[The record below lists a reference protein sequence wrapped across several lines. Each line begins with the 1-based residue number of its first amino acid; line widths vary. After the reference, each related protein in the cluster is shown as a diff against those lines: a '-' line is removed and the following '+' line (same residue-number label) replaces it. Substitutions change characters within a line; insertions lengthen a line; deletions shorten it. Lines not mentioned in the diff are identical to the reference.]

1 MYRAHSISS
10 NLSSASYSLPR
21 KRKEQKQTPELRA
34 WGFVFL
40 SVLVGEAIRPALTGE
55 QNGRSQP
62 TLRAIGYMGLRLLS
76 RAGDLVCRRE
86 VSHPPLLAPGA
97 LQVEPATLR
106 FCSCTA
112 YKNLAFLLGLKR
124 SSQRRPFSRV
134 TSGWHE
140 AAAAAPGGDLAV
152 RSGAAGQ
159 PASLSCFAQGF

>member
-1 MYRAHSISS
+1 MTLWRLRLYRGHSISS

-86 VSHPPLLAPGA
+86 VSHPPPSG
-97 LQVEPATLR
+97 
-106 FCSCTA
+106 S
-112 YKNLAFLLGLKR
+112 R
-124 SSQRRPFSRV
+124 SSPGRTCDPAVLLLHCLQEFGILARAEAFFPAATIQPGNVRLARCGCSR
-134 TSGWHE
+134 SWWR
-140 AAAAAPGGDLAV
+140 PGGA
-152 RSGAAGQ
+152 
-159 PASLSCFAQGF
+159 